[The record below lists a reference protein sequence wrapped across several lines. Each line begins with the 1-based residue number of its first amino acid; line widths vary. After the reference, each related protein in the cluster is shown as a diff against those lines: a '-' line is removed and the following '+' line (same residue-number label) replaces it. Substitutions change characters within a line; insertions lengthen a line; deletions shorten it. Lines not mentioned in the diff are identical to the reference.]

1 MELAAAA
8 DKAHMEMG
16 IAAEEAHMEGRAA
29 RTETAA
35 AEEARIETVVAEA
48 VELSVDMSVG
58 LVVVAAS

>member
-8 DKAHMEMG
+8 DKAHMEVG
-16 IAAEEAHMEGRAA
+16 IEAEEAHLAGRAA
-29 RTETAA
+29 RTEAAA

-48 VELSVDMSVG
+48 VELLVDMSVG